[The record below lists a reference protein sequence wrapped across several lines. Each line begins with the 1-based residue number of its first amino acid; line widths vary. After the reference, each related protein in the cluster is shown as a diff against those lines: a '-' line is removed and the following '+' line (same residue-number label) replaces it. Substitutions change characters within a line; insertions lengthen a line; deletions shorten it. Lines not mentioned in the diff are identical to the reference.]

1 MSNNRREISK
11 KILELKI
18 AYNNLDTFYYS
29 NFKITNNNNEYFLQ
43 AKPNSEYGFHYRLDK
58 VNELI
63 TKIWFLV
70 NQHNGGWF
78 DTESDKLTDK
88 ENVQILLDFEKKV
101 QKLILLYKS
110 YKVSIYNRLLLNIL

>member
-1 MSNNRREISK
+1 MEQHVSKMSNNRREISK

-29 NFKITNNNNEYFLQ
+29 NFKIVNNNNEYFLQ

-88 ENVQILLDFEKKV
+88 KNIQISLDFEKKV
-101 QKLILLYKS
+101 QKLLLLYKS
-110 YKVSIYNRLLLNIL
+110 YKVKYNI

>member
-29 NFKITNNNNEYFLQ
+29 NFKIVNSNNEYFLQ

-88 ENVQILLDFEKKV
+88 ENIQILLDFEKKV
-101 QKLILLYKS
+101 QKLLILYKG
-110 YKVSIYNRLLLNIL
+110 YKVKI

>member
-29 NFKITNNNNEYFLQ
+29 NFKIVNSNNEYFLQ

-88 ENVQILLDFEKKV
+88 ENIQILLDFEKKV
-101 QKLILLYKS
+101 QKLLILYKGKHPIK
-110 YKVSIYNRLLLNIL
+110 YTL